1 MKLHRILLE
10 GMVKSKGRDGNLPTN
25 PKCLKELKDKMK
37 REAIQE
43 TDKRKDGRV
52 QYLRDLFRKRA
63 EERN

>member
-52 QYLRDLFRKRA
+52 QFLRVPLLRNP